1 MPIGSPSP
9 KAVDVF
15 IVDADAGQRRSLAG
29 LINERA
35 LGRFQTHVCADAS
48 EALTAA
54 RDEPGA
60 ILIADIDT
68 VGGTGPLAEIAR
80 TAPLL
85 IATSRT
91 SSLNL
96 AVAAVKAGA
105 IDFLPKPIGAKHL
118 MERLETAVTAWRS
131 DRPQAD
137 PFPRPAAAGPAPAAA
152 APQAGDFAGFIGRS
166 PAMAAVYEQVG
177 RIARS
182 RAPVFITGESGT
194 GKEVCAE
201 AIHLS
206 AGGERPFVALNCSAI
221 PRDLI
226 ESEIFGHMRGAFTGA
241 VENRAGAAE
250 LADGGTLFLDEIAE
264 MDLALQAKL
273 LRFVQTGTFR
283 RVGGTELKR
292 VDVRIVAATN
302 RDPAAEAEAGRFR
315 ADLLY
320 RLNVLPIHLPPL
332 RERGDDIRLLAEGF
346 LARYGAEEGRRFT
359 GFDAAAMASLLAHAW
374 PGNVRELQN
383 VVRRIAVLHG
393 GGAVTPA
400 MLPPMPAAKGIATPA
415 LQPAAAG
422 RPAILPFREQERQI
436 IESAIATFGGNVPRA
451 AAALE
456 LSPSTLYRKL
466 QAWTGGAAD

>member
-1 MPIGSPSP
+1 MPIGSTAP

-29 LINERA
+29 LISERA
-35 LGRFQTHVCADAS
+35 LGRFQPHVCADAK
-48 EALTAA
+48 EALSAV
-54 RDEPGA
+54 RDDPGA
-60 ILIADIDT
+60 IMIADIDT
-68 VGGTGPLAEIAR
+68 IGGTGPLAELAR

-85 IATSRT
+85 IATSAT

-118 MERLETAVTAWRS
+118 IERLETAMTAWR
-131 DRPQAD
+131 AD
-137 PFPRPAAAGPAPAAA
+137 KPAAAPPPAAA
-152 APQAGDFAGFIGRS
+152 ADGAPAADFAGFIGRS
-166 PAMAAVYEQVG
+166 PAMDAVYEQIR
-177 RIARS
+177 RIAPS

-201 AIHLS
+201 AMHS
-206 AGGERPFVALNCSAI
+206 FSGAAGRPFVALNCSAI
-221 PRDLI
+221 PRDLM

-241 VENRAGAAE
+241 VEQRAGAAE

-264 MDLALQAKL
+264 MDLGLQAKL

-292 VDVRIVAATN
+292 VEVRIVAATN
-302 RDPAAEAEAGRFR
+302 RDPLAEAEAGRFR

-332 RERGDDIRLLAEGF
+332 RDRRADIPALAEAF
-346 LARYGAEEGRRFT
+346 LARYGAEEGRHFA
-359 GFDAAAMASLLAHAW
+359 GFDGEAAARLCRHPW

-383 VVRRIAVLHG
+383 VVRRIAVLHSG
-393 GGAVTPA
+393 GTVTPA
-400 MLPPMPAAKGIATPA
+400 MLPASLAGKGTGAAA
-415 LQPAAAG
+415 PAAAEPG

-436 IESAIATFGGNVPRA
+436 IEAAIAAFDGNIPRA
-451 AAALE
+451 AGALE
-456 LSPSTLYRKL
+456 LSPSTLYRKR
-466 QAWTGGAAD
+466 QAWSDGTVN